1 MERARVMGPPGA
13 GTRRGIVTLLVVGL
27 AFALTTGILGQ
38 PQVPAG
44 QPNPLLL
51 ALLDDWRTRT
61 NTPGASLAIVTRNG
75 DVTTLTSGV
84 ADRTTSRQLAVN
96 DLMMAGSTGKTF
108 FAAVA
113 LQLIE
118 AGRLDLNAPIS
129 KYIGSRPWFNRL
141 PNAND
146 ITVRMLMTHTS
157 GLVRYEMNPKFTA
170 DLRAQPDKSWTPEEE
185 LSYLFDTK
193 PPFAAGQ
200 GWDYSDTNYIVLGL
214 IMEGITGTKLYD
226 EVQARFLKPL
236 QLSGVVPTTSRRI
249 PGLVQGYAGTRDPLG
264 LPDEVLVNGVFV
276 INPQFEWTGGGYAT
290 SARDLARWGHALYT
304 GKAVS
309 PRMRDLMISEAVPA
323 RLGPETKYGLA
334 VIVRSTTPL
343 RAPAWGHSGFF
354 PGYQTELLHFP
365 HADTTLALQINS
377 SAPRPAGTKSMLGLL
392 YDVAMVGPAKP
403 SGSGNRGERA
413 ARASRANGA
422 GIVGPRE

>member
-1 MERARVMGPPGA
+1 MQAEVRAASKIALMR
-13 GTRRGIVTLLVVGL
+13 TTLS
-27 AFALTTGILGQ
+27 
-38 PQVPAG
+38 
-44 QPNPLLL
+44 LLL
-51 ALLDDWRTRT
+51 ALGLAAASPASQATGIPSQQQAPAAGRSNALLQALLDEWRAST
-61 NTPGASLAIVTRNG
+61 NTPGAALAIVDKG
-75 DVTTLTSGV
+75 DEVTALTSGV
-84 ADRTTSRQLAVN
+84 SDRQTNRALAVD

-129 KYIGSRPWFNRL
+129 KYLGGKPWFPRL
-141 PNAND
+141 PNAKD

-170 DLRAQPDKSWTPEEE
+170 DLRANPDKSWTPEEE
-185 LSYLFDTK
+185 LSYLFDAK
-193 PPFAAGQ
+193 APFAAGQ

-214 IMEGITGTKLYD
+214 ILEGITGTRLYD
-226 EVQARFLKPL
+226 EVEKRFLKPL
-236 QLSGVVPTTSRRI
+236 QLARVVPTTSRRV
-249 PGLVQGYAGTRDPLG
+249 PGLVPGYAGSRDPLG

-309 PRMRDLMISEAVPA
+309 PRMRDLMISQALPA
-323 RLGPETKYGLA
+323 RLGADTKYGLG

-343 RAPAWGHSGFF
+343 GGAAWGHSGFF

-365 HADTTLALQINS
+365 DRALTLALQVNT
-377 SAPRPAGTKSMLGLL
+377 SAPRPAGTKSMLRIL
-392 YDVAMVGPAKP
+392 YDIAT
-403 SGSGNRGERA
+403 
-413 ARASRANGA
+413 
-422 GIVGPRE
+422 VGPRGRP

>member
-1 MERARVMGPPGA
+1 
-13 GTRRGIVTLLVVGL
+13 
-27 AFALTTGILGQ
+27 
-38 PQVPAG
+38 
-44 QPNPLLL
+44 
-51 ALLDDWRTRT
+51 
-61 NTPGASLAIVTRNG
+61 
-75 DVTTLTSGV
+75 
-84 ADRTTSRQLAVN
+84 
-96 DLMMAGSTGKTF
+96 MMAGSTGKTF

-129 KYIGSRPWFNRL
+129 KYLGGKPWFSRL
-141 PNAND
+141 PNAKD

-170 DLRAQPDKSWTPEEE
+170 DLRANPDKAWTPDEE
-185 LSYLFDTK
+185 LSYLFDAK

-226 EVQARFLKPL
+226 EVQKRFLTPL
-236 QLSGVVPTTSRRI
+236 RLSRVVPTTSRRI
-249 PGLVQGYAGTRDPLG
+249 DGLVPGYAGTRDPLG

-309 PRMRDLMISEAVPA
+309 PRMRDVMISEAVPA
-323 RLGPETKYGLA
+323 RLGPETKYGLG

-343 RAPAWGHSGFF
+343 GGSAWGHSGFF

-365 HADTTLALQINS
+365 DRELTFALQVNT
-377 SAPRPAGTKSMLGLL
+377 SAPRPQGTKSMLRVL
-392 YDVAMVGPAKP
+392 YDIAAVGPQ
-403 SGSGNRGERA
+403 
-413 ARASRANGA
+413 
-422 GIVGPRE
+422 